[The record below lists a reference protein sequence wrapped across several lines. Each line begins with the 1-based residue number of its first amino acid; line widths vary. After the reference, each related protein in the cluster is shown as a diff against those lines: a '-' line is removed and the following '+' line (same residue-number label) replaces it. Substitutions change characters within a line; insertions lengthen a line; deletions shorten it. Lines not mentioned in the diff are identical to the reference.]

1 MINNKCVEFWD
12 KKSDIN
18 GNSKDVIFSV
28 YPWAEKEPVLL
39 VYNGSLDYTERVE
52 RVGMMKLIL
61 GLPTDSTD
69 EEVREAL
76 YNDVNKE
83 EIEE

>member
-1 MINNKCVEFWD
+1 MLTFSD

-18 GNSKDVIFSV
+18 GNSK
-28 YPWAEKEPVLL
+28 L

-76 YNDVNKE
+76 YNGVNKE